1 MNSLASASAAAAAA
15 ASTSA
20 GSGLSIN
27 IFWVIV
33 AALNFVFFLAL
44 IWVFGFRPI
53 ANMLLQRQVRIEQ
66 GLADADQAR
75 KDRDAG
81 AAERDRAIAEARRQA
96 QALIAAA
103 QKSAQEMRDA
113 DIAATRDELG
123 RLREK
128 ATADIAAERERAL
141 ADLRAQV
148 ADLALAAAGVVV
160 GESMNDARQRRLVD
174 EFLAGSSTAE
184 GRPN

>member
-1 MNSLASASAAAAAA
+1 VNPLASASAAAAAA

-81 AAERDRAIAEARRQA
+81 AAERARAIAEARRQA

-113 DIAATRDELG
+113 DIAATRDELS

-128 ATADIAAERERAL
+128 GHCRHRRGARA
-141 ADLRAQV
+141 RS
-148 ADLALAAAGVVV
+148 GGPSSPGRRPCSGRGRGVV
-160 GESMNDARQRRLVD
+160 GEEMNDARQRRLVD
-174 EFLAGSSTAE
+174 EYLAGSSTAK
-184 GRPN
+184 GQPN